1 MRSSLLPVAF
11 LLTFGTA
18 ALAPAQIPEKFENL
32 QFFPKDMERRA
43 LIDRMREFSGAL
55 GVRCE
60 FCHVGEGGPELL
72 NMDFASDDKEAKRT
86 ARRML
91 VMVAAIQKD
100 YIENLGRARAIQ
112 VGCFMCHHGV
122 SRPEP
127 LEVVI
132 GEVLESSGVEAAVDR
147 YRSLRKEH
155 YGSAAYDFG
164 EAPLNRLGEGLLRA
178 GKGEAALALLELN
191 WEFHPDSAWLRH
203 LLEEARKLREHA
215 G

>member
-1 MRSSLLPVAF
+1 MRSSSSMAF
-11 LLTFGTA
+11 LLVLGMA

-32 QFFPKDMERRA
+32 QFFPKDMEQRA
-43 LIDRMREFSGAL
+43 LIDRMRDFSGAL

-60 FCHVGEGGPELL
+60 FCHAGEGGPELL
-72 NMDFASDDKEAKRT
+72 NMDFASDDKETKRT

-100 YIENLGRARAIQ
+100 YVANLGRSQSIQ
-112 VGCFMCHHGV
+112 VGCFTCHHGV
-122 SRPEP
+122 ARPEP

-132 GEVLESSGVEAAVDR
+132 GDALESSGIDAAIDR

-164 EAPLNRLGEGLLRA
+164 ESPLNRLGERLLRA
-178 GKGEAALALLELN
+178 GKKDAALALLELN
-191 WEFHPDSAWLRH
+191 REFHPDSAWLRH
-203 LLEEARKLREHA
+203 LLEEVRKVREH
-215 G
+215 GE

>member
-1 MRSSLLPVAF
+1 MRSSSLLLASPLVF
-11 LLTFGTA
+11 FGMA
-18 ALAPAQIPEKFENL
+18 ALSAAQIPEKFENL
-32 QFFPKDMERRA
+32 QFFPKDIERRA
-43 LIDRMREFSGAL
+43 LIDRMRDFSGAL

-60 FCHVGEGGPELL
+60 FCHVGEGGPELK
-72 NMDFASDDKEAKRT
+72 NMDFASDDKETKRT

-100 YIENLGRARAIQ
+100 YIANLGRARPVQ
-112 VGCFMCHHGV
+112 VDCFTCHHGV
-122 SRPEP
+122 ARPEP

-164 EAPLNRLGEGLLRA
+164 EGPLDWLGEILLRA
-178 GKGEAALALLELN
+178 GKGERL
-191 WEFHPDSAWLRH
+191 WRFSS
-203 LLEEARKLREHA
+203 
-215 G
+215 

>member
-1 MRSSLLPVAF
+1 MRSSIAF
-11 LLTFGTA
+11 LLVLGTS
-18 ALAPAQIPEKFENL
+18 ALSPAQIPENFENL

-43 LIDRMREFSGAL
+43 LIDRMRDFSGAL

-72 NMDFASDDKEAKRT
+72 NMDFASDDKETKRT

-91 VMVAAIQKD
+91 VMVAAIQND
-100 YIENLGRARAIQ
+100 YIANLGRAQSLQ
-112 VGCFMCHHGV
+112 VGCFTCHHGV
-122 SRPEP
+122 ARPEP

-132 GEVLESSGVEAAVDR
+132 GEVLESSGIEAAVDR

-164 EAPLNRLGEGLLRA
+164 EAPLNRLGERLLRA
-178 GKGEAALALLELN
+178 EKREAALALLELN
-191 WEFHPDSAWLRH
+191 REFHPDSAWLRH
-203 LLEEARKLREHA
+203 LLEEARAVREP
-215 G
+215 GG

>member
-1 MRSSLLPVAF
+1 MRPSMAF
-11 LLTFGTA
+11 LLVLGTA

-32 QFFPKDMERRA
+32 QFFPKDMEQRA
-43 LIDRMREFSGAL
+43 LIERMRDFSGAL

-91 VMVAAIQKD
+91 VMVAAIQKE
-100 YIENLGRARAIQ
+100 YIANLGRARPIQ
-112 VGCFMCHHGV
+112 VGCFTCHHGV
-122 SRPEP
+122 ARPEP
-127 LEVVI
+127 VEVVI
-132 GEVLESSGVEAAVDR
+132 GEILESSGIEAAVDR
-147 YRSLRKEH
+147 YRSLRSEH

-164 EAPLNRLGEGLLRA
+164 ESPLNRLGERLLRA
-178 GKGEAALALLELN
+178 GKAEAAVAVLELN
-191 WEFHPDSAWLRH
+191 AEFHPDSVWLRH

>member
-1 MRSSLLPVAF
+1 MGWSSLLMAF
-11 LLTFGTA
+11 QLVLGTA

-32 QFFPKDMERRA
+32 QFFPKDIERRA
-43 LIDRMREFSGAL
+43 LIDRMRDFSGAL

-60 FCHVGEGGPELL
+60 FCHVGEGGPELK
-72 NMDFASDDKEAKRT
+72 NMEFASDDKETKRT

-100 YIENLGRARAIQ
+100 FIANLGRARPVQ
-112 VGCFMCHHGV
+112 VGCFTCHHGV
-122 SRPEP
+122 ARPEP

-132 GEVLESSGVEAAVDR
+132 GEVLESSGIETAVER

-164 EAPLNRLGEGLLRA
+164 EAPLNRLGEELLRA
-178 GKGEAALALLELN
+178 GKKEAALTLLQLN
-191 WEFHPDSAWLRH
+191 AEFHPHSDWLGH
-203 LLEEARKLREHA
+203 LLEEARKVKEP
-215 G
+215 GE